1 MLPKIDLYEPLL
13 LQSYVVLFFITL
25 ILCVVIILS
34 TGYGFSRR
42 PTLDENAIQSA
53 HTGFVPR
60 VGGIALFISI
70 SALIPLLTFGF
81 VPLSII
87 FNLDTKEIICLI
99 LSSIPV
105 FLAGIA
111 EDLGYSVPPRRRLLA
126 STLSSLMALILLQ
139 VWVVKLGIP
148 IIDDLFFYAIVGIA
162 FTIFA
167 TVGVV
172 NGFNLIDGLNGLSS
186 YVTIS
191 CATSLSILA
200 YMLADIQTTV
210 FLTLLIASVLGF
222 MVLNFPFG
230 KIFLG
235 DGGAYILGHLLVWSS
250 ILLINR
256 IPEISPFCI
265 LLIFFWP
272 IADTILAIW
281 RRWAL
286 GNPADRPDRL
296 HFHQLAM
303 RLIEIRFFGRERR
316 SFANPVAT
324 IILVPLI
331 STPQL
336 LGLIYWNDVI
346 VTIWITVCAG
356 FLFVI
361 IYLLG
366 VKLAKKSRTFN
377 FKNY

>member
-1 MLPKIDLYEPLL
+1 MWFYFYNLNPLCC
-13 LQSYVVLFFITL
+13 YYL
-25 ILCVVIILS
+25 IN
-34 TGYGFSRR
+34 GYGFSRR

-167 TVGVV
+167 MWV
-172 NGFNLIDGLNGLSS
+172 
-186 YVTIS
+186 
-191 CATSLSILA
+191 
-200 YMLADIQTTV
+200 
-210 FLTLLIASVLGF
+210 
-222 MVLNFPFG
+222 
-230 KIFLG
+230 
-235 DGGAYILGHLLVWSS
+235 
-250 ILLINR
+250 
-256 IPEISPFCI
+256 
-265 LLIFFWP
+265 
-272 IADTILAIW
+272 
-281 RRWAL
+281 
-286 GNPADRPDRL
+286 
-296 HFHQLAM
+296 
-303 RLIEIRFFGRERR
+303 
-316 SFANPVAT
+316 
-324 IILVPLI
+324 
-331 STPQL
+331 
-336 LGLIYWNDVI
+336 
-346 VTIWITVCAG
+346 
-356 FLFVI
+356 
-361 IYLLG
+361 
-366 VKLAKKSRTFN
+366 
-377 FKNY
+377 